1 MSRPYRFKQPYRLSK
16 YHARKTEV
24 DGITFD
30 SRKEAN
36 RWTELRLMEK
46 AGMIRNLERQKR
58 YELTPAQ
65 RDPETG
71 KVIERASY
79 YVADF
84 VYEDEDGNTVVED
97 SKGLRTDV
105 YILKRKIMLARY
117 GIRIKET

>member
-1 MSRPYRFKQPYRLSK
+1 MRRLDGSK
-16 YHARKTEV
+16 YHAKKTAV

-46 AGMIRNLERQKR
+46 AGMIKNLERQKR
-58 YELTPAQ
+58 YELTPTQ

-84 VYEDEDGNTVVED
+84 VYEDEDGNTVIED
-97 SKGLRTDV
+97 SKGMRTDV